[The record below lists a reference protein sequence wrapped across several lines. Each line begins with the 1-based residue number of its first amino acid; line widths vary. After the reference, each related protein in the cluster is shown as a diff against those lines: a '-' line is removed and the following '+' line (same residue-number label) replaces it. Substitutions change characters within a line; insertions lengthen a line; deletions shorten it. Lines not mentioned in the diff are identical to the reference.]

1 MKIVLHISLIF
12 TSITFAQ
19 YIPSYVESSNGLND
33 PFLESG
39 RTELEIA
46 DVNGD
51 GHLDIISVGD
61 HGSPYINTVEHGVMV
76 WFGDGAGNWSVFQ
89 YGNFGYGGVAIGDVN
104 NDGNLDVGYGIHHNY
119 SGEDLGD
126 QILEVALGDGTGRFW
141 TAWDNGLANNGETWG
156 MFCTDFADIDN
167 DGDLDIGANSFGS
180 GAGVHFY
187 LNQGDG
193 SWIQSFGFLDGNSTM
208 DFVFGDVNNDGFP
221 DAAVAHQY
229 GTVYIN
235 DGTGNF
241 IMSDGNLPASTTLG
255 RRGPDLGDIDNDG
268 MDELSFANSDGGV
281 EVWKWSEENFW
292 TSISNNLPSTEVYD
306 VTQLYDMNMD
316 GNVDVIAFGEAVVTI
331 WLGDGAANWNQASQI
346 NLVSTADFEAFRIE
360 GDADHNGYPDI
371 ALVSEEGSWPSDRNH
386 LRFFKEDS
394 PADSLS
400 ISSIYPGPYRRWK
413 INSVQTIKWIS
424 EIHSGDSSWV
434 KLEVSIND
442 TLGPWQLINSN
453 IPNNGHH
460 QIVVPG
466 WMASEQI
473 CRLRYTVY
481 SQSDSASSITPQGF
495 YIIGE
500 PVDAENDEAQLPQ
513 TISLFQN
520 YPNPFNPAT
529 IIKYQIPELSFVI
542 LKVYDVLGSEVAT
555 LANEE
560 KPTGEYN
567 VEFDATGLT
576 SGIYFYELKV
586 GSFVETKKMVLIK

>member
-51 GHLDIISVGD
+51 GYLDIISVGD
-61 HGSPYINTVEHGVMV
+61 HGSPFINTVEHGVMV

-89 YGNFGYGGVAIGDVN
+89 YGNFGYGGIAIGDVN

-141 TAWDNGLANNGETWG
+141 TAWDNGLASNGETWG

-193 SWIQSFGFLDGNSTM
+193 SWVQSFGFLDGNSTM

-241 IMSDGNLPASTTLG
+241 IMSDGNLPAGTSLG

-281 EVWKWSEENFW
+281 EVWKWSEGNVW
-292 TSISNNLPSTEVYD
+292 TSISNNLPSSGVYD

-316 GNVDVIAFGEAVVTI
+316 GNVDVVTFGDAVVTI
-331 WLGDGAANWNQASQI
+331 WIGDGAASWNQAAQI

-400 ISSIYPGPYRRWK
+400 ISSIYPGPYRRWN

-424 EIHSGDSSWV
+424 EVHSNDSSWI
-434 KLEVSIND
+434 KLEVSLND
-442 TLGPWQLINSN
+442 TLGPWQLIGSN
-453 IPNNGHH
+453 LPNNGHH

-473 CRLRYTVY
+473 CRIQYTVY
-481 SQSDSASSITPQGF
+481 SQSDSTSSITPEGF

-500 PVDAENDEAQLPQ
+500 PVDVENDEAQLPQ

-520 YPNPFNPAT
+520 HPNPFNPSTT
-529 IIKYQIPELSFVI
+529 IKFQIVEHGFVN
-542 LKVYDVLGSEVAT
+542 LKIYDVLGNEIAT
-555 LANEE
+555 LTSEE
-560 KPTGEYN
+560 KSAGSYE
-567 VEFDATGLT
+567 VEFNGTELT
-576 SGIYFYELKV
+576 SGIYFYQLRA
-586 GSFVETKKMVLIK
+586 GNFVETKKMVLLK